1 MPRYRG
7 KHKDFGRNR
16 SFESNKRNISFFN
29 ENSLENL
36 TVNQTGIVD
45 HINAGF
51 KATQRLTGLGI
62 TPGTK
67 ITMISSAPFGGPIQ
81 ITLRGTK
88 LAIGR
93 GLARKINL
101 RDFEGK

>member
-1 MPRYRG
+1 MPQHRG
-7 KHKDFGRNR
+7 KHKNFGRNSR
-16 SFESNKRNISFFN
+16 FDSNKLNKSYFH
-29 ENSLENL
+29 ENSLDSL

-51 KATQRLTGLGI
+51 RATQRLTGLGV
-62 TPGTK
+62 TPGTE

-81 ITLRGTK
+81 IMIRGTK

-101 RDFEGK
+101 RDFKGN

>member
-1 MPRYRG
+1 MPRYKG
-7 KHKDFGRNR
+7 KHKNFGRNSR
-16 SFESNKRNISFFN
+16 FNNNKRNLSNFY

-36 TVNQTGIVD
+36 TVNQKGIVD

-51 KATQRLTGLGI
+51 RATQRLTGLGV
-62 TPGTK
+62 TPGTE

-81 ITLRGTK
+81 VMIRGTK

-93 GLARKINL
+93 GLASKINL
-101 RDFEGK
+101 RDF